1 MVERLS
7 LGTIVVGIC
16 VRQRYM
22 NITFTFTFDIMT
34 MTDVGS
40 VGVPFSRAE
49 TNKAFVSESKSK
61 DAPLASS
68 F

>member
-22 NITFTFTFDIMT
+22 NITFTFDIMT

>member
-22 NITFTFTFDIMT
+22 NITFTFNIMA
-34 MTDVGS
+34 MTDGGRVGL
-40 VGVPFSRAE
+40 PFSRAE
-49 TNKAFVSESKSK
+49 TNKGFVSESKSK
-61 DAPLASS
+61 DAPMASS